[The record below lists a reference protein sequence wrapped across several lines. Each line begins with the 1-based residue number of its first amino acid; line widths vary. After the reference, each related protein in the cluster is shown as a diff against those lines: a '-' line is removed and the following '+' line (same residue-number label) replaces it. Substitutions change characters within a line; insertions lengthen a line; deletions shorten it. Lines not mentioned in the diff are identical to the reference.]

1 MGGNFDVMA
10 AAHPRMHHDV
20 ALIATVAVAFV
31 LAFIFGYFASRLH
44 LPPLVGYL
52 VAGVVIA
59 LSANL
64 EALSSPFAR
73 AALLPGFSADAAMAG
88 QLAEIGV
95 MLLMFGV
102 GLHFSV
108 RDLMAVRRIAIPGA
122 FLQIAVATAVGA
134 VLARG
139 FGWTWGAGLV
149 LGLCLSVASTVVL
162 LKALEARN
170 AVVTPNGRITVGW
183 LVVEDLAMVIVLVL
197 LPAFAT
203 ALGGHVPGGH
213 DGDHGAQAGLA
224 MTLLDT
230 GIKVSAFA
238 LIVMF
243 FGPRVMPW
251 LLRQVARTGSREL
264 FTLCVLAVAI
274 GIAFGSAKLF
284 DVSYALGAFFAG
296 VVLSES
302 ELSHKAAENSLP
314 LQDAFAVLFFVSV
327 GMLFNPAI
335 LVQEPLM
342 VLAVTGVI
350 VVGKALISLGLVL
363 ALGFPLSTGLI
374 AAASLAQV
382 GEFSFIL
389 AGLGI
394 GYGLLPAEG
403 LSLILAGALLSI
415 ALNPLAFW
423 VADRLNEK
431 VRHSPRLFARFETAR
446 SGPLAALQAELE
458 RARTEQEA
466 RSLAHRR
473 FTPKELVDRF
483 PLFADLSPEQR
494 ELLLLHFENREAQ
507 PGDRI
512 IRAGEKA
519 DLAYFIAQGEV
530 EVTLQGG
537 RKIKLQ
543 SGSFFGE
550 MALLSGERR
559 SAHVTALDYSK
570 FLTLSARDFR
580 SFLNKH
586 PAVKGQIAAKAAERL
601 AMNAQAASEA
611 EATDGAAG

>member
-1 MGGNFDVMA
+1 M
-10 AAHPRMHHDV
+10 PHDV
-20 ALIATVAVAFV
+20 TLIATVAVAFV
-31 LAFIFGYFASRLH
+31 LAFVFGYFASRLH

-59 LSANL
+59 MAANIGS
-64 EALSSPFAR
+64 LSSSFAR
-73 AALLPGFSADAAMAG
+73 SHLSSFTADAAMAG

-102 GLHFSV
+102 GLHFSI

-122 FLQIAVATAVGA
+122 FLQIIIATAMGA
-134 VLARG
+134 VMARF
-139 FGWTWGAGLV
+139 FGWTWGGGLV

-170 AVVTPNGRITVGW
+170 AVATPNGRITVGW
-183 LVVEDLAMVIVLVL
+183 LVVEDLAMVLVLVL
-197 LPAFAT
+197 LPALAG
-203 ALGGHVPGGH
+203 ALGGHAPGGH
-213 DGDHGAQAGLA
+213 GVDHGSGGSLG
-224 MTLLDT
+224 MTLLDAF
-230 GIKVSAFA
+230 IKVTAFV

-274 GIAFGSAKLF
+274 GIAFVSAKLF
-284 DVSYALGAFFAG
+284 DVSFALGAFFAG
-296 VVLSES
+296 VVMSES

-327 GMLFNPAI
+327 GMVFNPAI
-335 LVQEPLM
+335 LIQQPLM
-342 VLAVTGVI
+342 VLAVLGVI
-350 VVGKALISLGLVL
+350 IVGKSLISIGIVL
-363 ALGFPLSTGLI
+363 AFGFPLSTSLI

-394 GYGLLPAEG
+394 SYGLLPPEG

-415 ALNPLAFW
+415 ALNPFSFW
-423 VADRLNEK
+423 IVDQINEK
-431 VRHSPRLFARFETAR
+431 VRNSPKLFERFETSR
-446 SGPLAALQAELE
+446 SGPLTALQAELE
-458 RARTEQEA
+458 RARLAQEE
-466 RSLAHRR
+466 RSLAHKR
-473 FTPKELVDRF
+473 FSPAELVHRF
-483 PLFADLSPEQR
+483 PLFAGLTPEQR
-494 ELLLLHFENREAQ
+494 ELLLLHFENREAK
-507 PGDRI
+507 PGERI

-537 RKIKLQ
+537 QKIKLQ
-543 SGSFFGE
+543 SGAFFGE

-580 SFLNKH
+580 VFLGKH
-586 PAVKGQIAAKAAERL
+586 PAVREYIAAQAAERI
-601 AMNAQAASEA
+601 AMNAQATVVVPIEMPQEKAP
-611 EATDGAAG
+611 G